1 MSIFFRTI
9 EEDEKNQLKYQRNP
23 LITEIIP
30 IIAITIG
37 AVVTVVIIL
46 IPILYISINCKRE
59 IAKLPPADIIHDV
72 ENNSNLNHHHHRHN
86 NKKCEKDIIDQSS
99 INEYQTDTG
108 QDTGDY
114 IETTSTTGSTAFKLN
129 TASEKHSPS
138 LTESSKGGGGKNSYF
153 VPLAGPVYIP
163 SDLR

>member
-1 MSIFFRTI
+1 M
-9 EEDEKNQLKYQRNP
+9 
-23 LITEIIP
+23 IP

-37 AVVTVVIIL
+37 AVITVVIIL
-46 IPILYISINCKRE
+46 IPILYISINCKRD
-59 IAKLPPADIIHDV
+59 ISKLPPADIIHDV
-72 ENNSNLNHHHHRHN
+72 ENNSNLNHHHHQQQLHRQHN
-86 NKKCEKDIIDQSS
+86 NKKCEKDMIIDQSS

-129 TASEKHSPS
+129 SASEKHSPS
-138 LTESSKGGGGKNSYF
+138 LNESSKGGTAKNSYF

-163 SDLR
+163 SDLRYLY

>member
-1 MSIFFRTI
+1 M
-9 EEDEKNQLKYQRNP
+9 
-23 LITEIIP
+23 
-30 IIAITIG
+30 
-37 AVVTVVIIL
+37 
-46 IPILYISINCKRE
+46 
-59 IAKLPPADIIHDV
+59 
-72 ENNSNLNHHHHRHN
+72 
-86 NKKCEKDIIDQSS
+86 IDQSS

-129 TASEKHSPS
+129 SASDKHSPS
-138 LTESSKGGGGKNSYF
+138 LTESSKGGGGGKNSYF